1 MRSDTPGLIS
11 VSNNVRREIKKGAG
25 LSSGS
30 SGAVHE
36 VHCHLINFFD
46 ISMVVFFNFF
56 FLTLL
61 SYISCTH

>member
-56 FLTLL
+56 F
-61 SYISCTH
+61 